1 VVDADAIS
9 PAATAAPDAS
19 AARRVMS
26 SDPVAM
32 DTAATGATVGAFV
45 QTASPPK
52 APRVSGD
59 TRKLEAATNAIGIER
74 EEQGY
79 ST

>member
-1 VVDADAIS
+1 
-9 PAATAAPDAS
+9 
-19 AARRVMS
+19 
-26 SDPVAM
+26 M